1 MKPIYITI
9 FALLLFSCKQ
19 TSLKDV
25 TTTKESK
32 IIETV
37 NTSRD
42 VIYNQLQGTWVN
54 IQSPLSRLSFNNN
67 TFVNSYDG
75 VMVKKNLEFSVQDS
89 CAGTNLKDTPI
100 EKDKYIVT
108 TSATPE
114 CYYIVTLDEENL
126 ILGFWGIEEALRF
139 KKKDRKPIALLG
151 QYKISHP

>member
-19 TSLKDV
+19 TSLKEV

-32 IIETV
+32 ILETV

-42 VIYNQLQGTWVN
+42 VIYSQLQGTWVN
-54 IQSPLSRLSFNNN
+54 TKSPLSTLSFNNN
-67 TFVNSYDG
+67 TVVNSYDG
-75 VMVKKNLEFSVQDS
+75 VMVKKNLEFSIQDS
-89 CAGTNLKDTPI
+89 CAGTNFKDTPI

-126 ILGFWGIEEALRF
+126 ILGFWGVEEALRF
-139 KKKDRKPIALLG
+139 KKKTENL
-151 QYKISHP
+151 